1 MPLSN
6 RNPRDRSAE
15 FAHHLRFHE
24 SLESRL
30 CRLHIRVL
38 CFGKIPDKYFSV
50 LKKYQRE
57 GQDEMRL
64 KIHERDALEVI
75 LAYLEEYGLPQRK
88 KNGKPMKWF
97 TYFQMRILLAF
108 CDFIDDP
115 RRCHQGRLMGLHQC
129 KSGQKTLQAKQR
141 VTIVQTVTTMFCSMN
156 IDGYRIGRYADK
168 SKNELPIFDEYGNEL
183 LRGITH
189 YELRGLHSQVWRQP
203 ISRTK
208 YNDVVK
214 MLKLAG
220 FLEVESCYLA
230 QPEAAVLREE
240 LREQG
245 ASEKEIE
252 AIPSIKS
259 QAAYKWFT
267 RQFIELFGIH
277 FQEKMKESLAYA
289 KESMTNKKLSNIF
302 AKYSPFSD
310 GFWTKKRKE
319 YLWRLNQLRYP
330 QGCPP
335 ALNHYGDDVLPELGT
350 HWH

>member
-1 MPLSN
+1 MSLRN
-6 RNPRDRSAE
+6 RNPRNRSAE
-15 FAHHLRFHE
+15 FAHHLSFHE

-38 CFGKIPDKYFSV
+38 CFGKIPDKYFAV
-50 LKKYQRE
+50 LEKHQRV
-57 GQDEMRL
+57 GQNEMRL
-64 KIHERDALEVI
+64 KIHERDTLEVI
-75 LAYLEEYGLPQRK
+75 QAYLEEYGLPQRK
-88 KNGKPMKWF
+88 KNGKPMKRI

-141 VTIVQTVTTMFCSMN
+141 LTIVQTVTTMFCSMN
-156 IDGYRIGRYADK
+156 VDGYRVGRYADK
-168 SKNELPIFDEYGNEL
+168 SKNEHPDYDENGNEL

-189 YELRGLHSQVWRQP
+189 YELRGLHSQIWRQP
-203 ISRTK
+203 ISKTK
-208 YNDVVK
+208 YTDVVK

-220 FLEVESCYLA
+220 YLEVESCYLA
-230 QPEAAVLREE
+230 QTEAAVLRAE

-245 ASEKEIE
+245 ASEEE
-252 AIPSIKS
+252 LDAIPSIKS

-267 RQFIELFGIH
+267 HQFIELFGIH
-277 FQEKMKESLAYA
+277 FQDKMKESLAYA
-289 KESMTNKKLSNIF
+289 KEVMANKKLSNVF
-302 AKYSPFSD
+302 ATYSPFSD

-330 QGCPP
+330 QGKPP
-335 ALNHYGDDVLPELGT
+335 EPNAYGDDVLPELVT
-350 HWH
+350 SWH